1 MAPSLLPIVEHRPA
15 AHRRGWSSSVAAS
28 GPASAPGSQP
38 GGRAR
43 LLLVAVVG
51 VVVALASPL
60 GAGGSPV
67 APSTCAEA
75 QASTNVALVVDFG
88 TVPGSPGG
96 VQRRCVPGVAGRDG
110 ISVLGG
116 GGFTLR
122 FNDAGLLCGI
132 NGVPASGCGERT
144 ASGYRYWA
152 YFTGTA
158 GGWQYMS
165 IGPGFRK
172 ASAGVTEGWHYVEG
186 TGKPGDPPPGAPSDP
201 TATCVPAPVTTTTT
215 AAPIVAPT
223 VTVPRVVTTL
233 PPGDAV
239 PGVGGGPAGGGVG
252 GAADPTSTVSTSTT
266 AADGSTT
273 PDGLAAGEVP
283 AAARGSVADGAAATD
298 GSSGGSS
305 NGSSNGS
312 TDGSTAGGGVSE
324 LAAVPASTG
333 SDAGGAPWAV
343 GGVAVVGAG
352 LAAVAVVRM
361 RRGTD
366 A

>member
-144 ASGYRYWA
+144 AGGYRYWA
-152 YFTGTA
+152 YFTGTS

-165 IGPGFRK
+165 VGPGFRK
-172 ASAGVTEGWHYVEG
+172 ASATVTEGWHYVEG

-201 TATCVPAPVTTTTT
+201 TATCVPAPVTTTT
-215 AAPIVAPT
+215 AAPVVVPA
-223 VTVPRVVTTL
+223 VTVPQVVTTL
-233 PPGDAV
+233 PAGDAV
-239 PGVGGGPAGGGVG
+239 PGGGAGAPPSGGAAGGPADPPSTVTT
-252 GAADPTSTVSTSTT
+252 ASAPPADPS
-266 AADGSTT
+266 APADG
-273 PDGLAAGEVP
+273 GAAGEVP
-283 AAARGSVADGAAATD
+283 AAARGTVADSG
-298 GSSGGSS
+298 SGGTAG
-305 NGSSNGS
+305 GSGGS
-312 TDGSTAGGGVSE
+312 TDGTTTGDGASE
-324 LAAVPASTG
+324 LAVVPASTG
-333 SDAGGAPWAV
+333 SEPGGTPWAV

-352 LAAVAVVRM
+352 LATAAVLRM
-361 RRGTD
+361 RRGVD